1 MPLYE
6 GGRGGEAADREGL
19 RTLRVADS
27 EAVMQKRP
35 RRVGSEHMTSKQEK
49 TVDKD
54 L

>member
-6 GGRGGEAADREGL
+6 KGGEKEAADREGL
-19 RTLRVADS
+19 RTLRVADG
-27 EAVMQKRP
+27 EAVMQRRP

>member
-6 GGRGGEAADREGL
+6 KGGEKEAADREGL
-19 RTLRVADS
+19 RTLRVADG
-27 EAVMQKRP
+27 EAVMQRRP
-35 RRVGSEHMTSKQEK
+35 RRVGSEHMTSKQDK